1 MESKK
6 IYIKPQCRTIPFTFG
21 EFFANTGGEIHGPGG
36 APPVVDP
43 GGWDTRKLDLDLDLD
58 MDEGTSSNYWD
69 WNW

>member
-21 EFFANTGGEIHGPGG
+21 EFFANTGGYIHGPGG
-36 APPVVDP
+36 APPVIDP
-43 GGWDTRKLDLDLDLD
+43 GGWDTRKLDLDLD

>member
-21 EFFANTGGEIHGPGG
+21 EFFANTGGHIHGPGG
-36 APPVVDP
+36 APPVIDP
-43 GGWDTRKLDLDLDLD
+43 GGWDTRKLDLDLD

>member
-21 EFFANTGGEIHGPGG
+21 EFFANTGGDIHGPGG
-36 APPVVDP
+36 APPVIDP
-43 GGWDTRKLDLDLDLD
+43 GGWDTRKLDLDLD

>member
-6 IYIKPQCRTIPFTFG
+6 IYIKPECRTIPFTFG
-21 EFFANTGGEIHGPGG
+21 EFFANTGGDIHGPGG
-36 APPVVDP
+36 APPVIDP
-43 GGWDTRKLDLDLDLD
+43 GGWDTRKLDLDLD

>member
-21 EFFANTGGEIHGPGG
+21 EFFANTGGDIQGPGG
-36 APPVVDP
+36 APPVIDP
-43 GGWDTRKLDLDLDLD
+43 GGWDTRKLDLDLD